1 MAGKRKGKAGGEK
14 QRQVR
19 GRKRHVDL
27 HSRGK
32 KGREIYY
39 RQR

>member
-1 MAGKRKGKAGGEK
+1 VAGKRKGKAGEDK

-19 GRKRHVDL
+19 GRQRHADL
-27 HSRGK
+27 QSRGK
-32 KGREIYY
+32 KGREIYC